1 MLHPGVP
8 PHRRLQVMV
17 SDLDTIAKMARRV
30 RHASDLLRVG
40 LRGVDD
46 EHDDP
51 FSLKERRQVKI
62 TKIGLTRSSS
72 TPSNPSGSRAE
83 A

>member
-1 MLHPGVP
+1 MLHPDVP
-8 PHRRLQVMV
+8 LCCRQRAMV

-30 RHASDLLRVG
+30 RHASALLRVG

-46 EHDDP
+46 EHVNP
-51 FSLKERRQVKI
+51 ISVIFPCLLSLREN
-62 TKIGLTRSSS
+62 GSSCSSS
-72 TPSNPSGSRAE
+72 TPSNHYGSRAK